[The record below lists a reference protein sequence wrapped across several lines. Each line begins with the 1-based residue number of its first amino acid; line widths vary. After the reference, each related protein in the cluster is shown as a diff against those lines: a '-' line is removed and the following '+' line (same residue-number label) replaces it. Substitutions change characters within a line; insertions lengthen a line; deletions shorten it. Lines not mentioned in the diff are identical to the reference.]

1 VSNSISFLSRNHQ
14 PLFIIIVFSIFN
26 SSRSAK
32 KKKWKTFDRQQ
43 KRGNSQCRLF
53 STREV
58 VKPDTFTYVDT
69 LTLQASSF
77 PSRFA
82 FIMMKMTI
90 FQTTEFSLSLHFQ
103 LTVISSPSYHMRH
116 FLYNDKFI
124 SLHYFYQW
132 SSSDMKN
139 RY

>member
-1 VSNSISFLSRNHQ
+1 MPTFLY
-14 PLFIIIVFSIFN
+14 
-26 SSRSAK
+26 
-32 KKKWKTFDRQQ
+32 
-43 KRGNSQCRLF
+43 
-53 STREV
+53 STL
-58 VKPDTFTYVDT
+58 PDTFTYVDT

-103 LTVISSPSYHMRH
+103 LTVISSPSYATLFVQRQIYLSPL
-116 FLYNDKFI
+116 F
-124 SLHYFYQW
+124 FYQW